1 MVLEDVGL
9 MKVSD
14 MSFIALELL
23 DDVYGPKAFM
33 NEALSERLP
42 FVYRRAIDRAEEYG
56 HGGDEVDDF
65 ALNEV
70 GREIWN
76 AYSGGDTAFGAARR
90 IIEAW
95 NHQGALS

>member
-1 MVLEDVGL
+1 MVLEDVV
-9 MKVSD
+9 MTTRD

-42 FVYRRAIDRAEEYG
+42 FVYKRALKRAEEYG
-56 HGGDEVDDF
+56 HGPDEVDDF

-76 AYSGGDTAFGAARR
+76 AYSGGDTAFAAARR

-95 NHQGALS
+95 KHQGVVDS